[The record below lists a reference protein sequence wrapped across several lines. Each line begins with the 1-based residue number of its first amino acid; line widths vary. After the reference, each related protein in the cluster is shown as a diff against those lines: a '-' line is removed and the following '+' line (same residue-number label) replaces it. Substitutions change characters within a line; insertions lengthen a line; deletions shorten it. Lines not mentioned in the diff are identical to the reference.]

1 MDEFIILQYV
11 LATKIQIISNPT
23 KKSHHFSVTGFLYG
37 LRAILSLLCLEVLK
51 GYISGKNFSIL
62 LLYLQI
68 KRYFCQRDSQSRSD

>member
-1 MDEFIILQYV
+1 
-11 LATKIQIISNPT
+11 
-23 KKSHHFSVTGFLYG
+23 VTGFLYG

-68 KRYFCQRDSQSRSD
+68 KRYFVKEIVKAEVIRKRYFEAKRHGKN